1 MKPYIT
7 PAIAAAVLVG
17 ANVMLSS
24 ASNGP
29 VVDVADYAFNPTTIT
44 QNLCGPLGSKRG
56 TLFRP
61 DIARLLSN
69 AANASSSATDDVPI
83 LTGLDHRDFPISS
96 TNDGASAYFRQGFA
110 LLYAFN
116 HWEAVR
122 AFKKAQEL
130 DPTCAI
136 CFWGE
141 AIALGPNINAPMD
154 EKAGALAL
162 LAIQKA
168 SALKG
173 GADTRERALIEAA
186 EKRYNADTSIPR
198 AQQDQDYADAMA
210 TVHAAFPDDQDIAT
224 LYAEAIMDT
233 SPWDYWERD
242 FSSPHPHIKVAIDTI
257 SNVLEA
263 NPDHYGSIH
272 LFIHLYEASTRAQEA
287 AVHADKLAGLA
298 PGSGHLVHMPG
309 HIYFRIG
316 RYLDSLDTNIKAA
329 AVDEL
334 YLSETA
340 GSPLYRYG
348 YYPHNIHFILVS
360 AQMAEDPKTA
370 LKYAQKLDE
379 VIPAEV
385 LKVAAWIAPIKAA
398 PYFAHAQFASIEEV
412 EALPDPG
419 DSIPYLKAMWH
430 YARGKVFAEA
440 GDSRALAEKQ
450 AIEALIDH
458 EVIKSAGIPAG
469 AILQLASNTI
479 GAKILMG
486 ERNYAGAAE
495 LMRENIKLQDSMPY
509 TEPPFWYYAVEQSL
523 AAALHMDG
531 KYQEAEQAFKA
542 SLIRHP
548 NSAGSLYGLWQT
560 QAKLGLDAEAA
571 FTRALYE
578 KARRGDSE
586 MAFNKL

>member
-7 PAIAAAVLVG
+7 PVIAAAVLVG
-17 ANVMLSS
+17 ANVLLPAGPS
-24 ASNGP
+24 AP
-29 VVDVADYAFNPTTIT
+29 EVDVEEYAFNPTTIT
-44 QNLCGPLGSKRG
+44 QNICGPLGSKRG
-56 TLFRP
+56 LLFRP
-61 DIARLLSN
+61 EIARLLSN
-69 AANASSSATDDVPI
+69 AANASAAVSGDVPL

-96 TNDGASAYFRQGFA
+96 DNADTGAYFRQGFA

-116 HWEAVR
+116 HWEAIR

-130 DPTCAI
+130 DPACAI

-141 AIALGPNINAPMD
+141 AIALGPNINAPMT
-154 EKAGALAL
+154 EEAGALAL
-162 LAIQKA
+162 SAIQKA
-168 SALKG
+168 SALKAG
-173 GADTRERALIEAA
+173 DDARELALIEAA
-186 EKRYNADTSIPR
+186 EKRYSTDANVSRAD
-198 AQQDQDYADAMA
+198 QDQHYADAMA
-210 TVHAAFPDDQDIAT
+210 AVHAAFPDDQDIAT
-224 LYAEAIMDT
+224 LYAEALMDT

-242 FSSPHPHIKVAIDTI
+242 YSSPRPHIKVAIDTI
-257 SNVLEA
+257 NNVLEV

-334 YLSETA
+334 YLSETT

-360 AQMAEDPKTA
+360 AQMAEDGKTA
-370 LKYAQKLDE
+370 TKYANKLDQ
-379 VIPAEV
+379 VIPPEV
-385 LKVAAWIAPIKAA
+385 LKVADWIAPIKAA
-398 PYFAHAQFASIEEV
+398 PYFAHSQFASVDEV
-412 EALPDPG
+412 VALPDPG
-419 DSIPYLKAMWH
+419 NGIPYLKAMWH

-440 GDSRALAEKQ
+440 GDSRARAEQQ
-450 AIEALIDH
+450 AIEALMSH
-458 EVIKSAGIPAG
+458 AAIKSAGIPAG

-479 GAKILMG
+479 SAKIMMSG
-486 ERNYAGAAE
+486 SNYAGAAD

-523 AAALHMDG
+523 AAALYMDG
-531 KYQEAEQAFKA
+531 KYRDAETAFKA

-560 QAKLGLDAEAA
+560 QARLGLDAEAD
-571 FTRALYE
+571 FTKALYE
-578 KARRGDSE
+578 KARRGDSD
-586 MAFNKL
+586 MAFIKL

>member
-7 PAIAAAVLVG
+7 PVIAAAVLVG
-17 ANVMLSS
+17 ANVLLSAIPS
-24 ASNGP
+24 AP
-29 VVDVADYAFNPTTIT
+29 DIDVEDYAFNPTTIT
-44 QNLCGPLGSKRG
+44 QNICGPLGSKRG
-56 TLFRP
+56 LLFRP
-61 DIARLLSN
+61 EIARLLSS
-69 AANASSSATDDVPI
+69 AVNASETVSGDVPI

-96 TNDGASAYFRQGFA
+96 DNADAGGYFRQGFA

-116 HWEAVR
+116 HWEAIR

-130 DPTCAI
+130 DPACAI

-154 EKAGALAL
+154 EKSGELAL
-162 LAIQKA
+162 SAIQKA
-168 SALKG
+168 SALKA
-173 GADTRERALIEAA
+173 GADARERALIEAA
-186 EKRYNADTSIPR
+186 EKRYSADASVSR
-198 AQQDQDYADAMA
+198 ADQDQQYADAMA
-210 TVHAAFPDDQDIAT
+210 AVHATFPGDQDIAT

-242 FSSPHPHIKVAIDTI
+242 YSSPHPHIKVAIDTI
-257 SNVLEA
+257 NDVLA
-263 NPDHYGSIH
+263 TNPEHYGAIH

-334 YLSETA
+334 YLSETT

-360 AQMAEDPKTA
+360 AQMAEDGETA
-370 LKYAQKLDE
+370 IEYAGKLDE
-379 VIPAEV
+379 VIPPEV
-385 LKVAAWIAPIKAA
+385 LKVADWIAPIKAA
-398 PYFAHAQFASIEEV
+398 PYFAHSQFASVDEV
-412 EALPDPG
+412 EVLPDPG
-419 DSIPYLKAMWH
+419 DNIPYLKAMWH

-440 GDSRALAEKQ
+440 GDSRAHAEQQ
-450 AIEALIDH
+450 AIEALMSHIA
-458 EVIKSAGIPAG
+458 IKSAGIPAG

-479 GAKILMG
+479 SAKIMMS
-486 ERNYAGAAE
+486 ERNYTGAADM
-495 LMRENIKLQDSMPY
+495 MRKNIKLQNSMPY

-523 AAALHMDG
+523 AAALYMDG
-531 KYQEAEQAFKA
+531 KYQEAEKAFKA

-548 NSAGSLYGLWQT
+548 NSTGSLYGLWQT
-560 QAKLGLDAEAA
+560 QAKLGLDAEAD
-571 FTRALYE
+571 FTKALYE
-578 KARRGDSE
+578 KARRGENE
-586 MAFNKL
+586 MAFIKL

>member
-17 ANVMLSS
+17 ANVLLSGTPEER
-24 ASNGP
+24 AT
-29 VVDVADYAFNPTTIT
+29 DVADYAFNPTTIT
-44 QNLCGPLGSKRG
+44 QNLCGPLGAKRG
-56 TLFRP
+56 ILFRP

-69 AANASSSATDDVPI
+69 AANASDASADDVPI

-96 TNDGASAYFRQGFA
+96 QNDGARAYFRQGFA

-116 HWEAVR
+116 HWEAIR

-130 DPTCAI
+130 DPNCAI

-162 LAIQKA
+162 IAIGKA
-168 SALKG
+168 SALKD
-173 GADTRERALIEAA
+173 GADARELALIEAA

-198 AQQDQDYADAMA
+198 GQQDQQYSDAMA
-210 TVHAAFPDDQDIAT
+210 LVHAAFPDDQDVAT

-242 FSSPHPHIKVAIDTI
+242 YSSPHPHIKVAIDTI
-257 SNVLEA
+257 NNVLEA

-309 HIYFRIG
+309 HIYYRIG

-334 YLSETA
+334 YLSETT
-340 GSPLYRYG
+340 GSSLYRYG

-360 AQMAEDPKTA
+360 AQMADDRKTA

-385 LKVAAWIAPIKAA
+385 LKVAEWIAPIKAA
-398 PYFAHAQFASIEEV
+398 PYFAHAQFASVDEIA
-412 EALPDPG
+412 ALPDPG
-419 DSIPYLKAMWH
+419 DDIPYLKAMWH

-440 GDSRALAEKQ
+440 GDSRALAEQ
-450 AIEALIDH
+450 HAIDALMDEEA
-458 EVIKSAGIPAG
+458 IKSAGIPAG
-469 AILQLASNTI
+469 TILQLASNTI
-479 GAKILMG
+479 AAKISMGAKD
-486 ERNYAGAAE
+486 YSVAAE
-495 LMRENIKLQDSMPY
+495 LMRENIKLQDSMSY

-523 AAALHMDG
+523 AAALYMDG
-531 KYQEAEQAFKA
+531 KYGEAESAFKA

-560 QAKLGLDAEAA
+560 QSKLGLDAEAA
-571 FTRALYE
+571 FTKALYD
-578 KARRGDSE
+578 KARRGDE
-586 MAFNKL
+586 GMAFIAL

>member
-1 MKPYIT
+1 MKPLIT
-7 PAIAAAVLVG
+7 PVIAAAVLVG
-17 ANVMLSS
+17 ANILWSTPPTVSD
-24 ASNGP
+24 
-29 VVDVADYAFNPTTIT
+29 VDVDEYAFNPTTIT
-44 QNLCGPLGSKRG
+44 QNICGPLGSKRG
-56 TLFRP
+56 SLFRP

-69 AANASSSATDDVPI
+69 AANASVAPSGDVPL

-96 TNDGASAYFRQGFA
+96 DNAGAGAYFRQGFA

-116 HWEAVR
+116 HWEAIR

-130 DPTCAI
+130 DPNCAI

-154 EKAGALAL
+154 EGSGALAL

-168 SALKG
+168 SALKE

-186 EKRYNADTSIPR
+186 EKRYSADTSVSR
-198 AQQDQDYADAMA
+198 AQQDQQYADAMA
-210 TVHAAFPDDQDIAT
+210 VVHAAFPDDQDIAT

-233 SPWDYWERD
+233 SPWDYWARD
-242 FSSPHPHIKVAIDTI
+242 YSSPHPHIKVAIDTI
-257 SNVLEA
+257 NDVLSA
-263 NPDHYGSIH
+263 NPEHYGAIH

-329 AVDEL
+329 TVDEL
-334 YLSETA
+334 YLSETT

-360 AQMAEDPKTA
+360 AQMAEDGKTA
-370 LKYAQKLDE
+370 IEYAAKLDK
-379 VIPAEV
+379 VIPPEV
-385 LKVAAWIAPIKAA
+385 LKVADWIAPIKAA
-398 PYFAHAQFASIEEV
+398 PYFAHSQFASVADV

-419 DSIPYLKAMWH
+419 DSVPYLKAMWH

-440 GDSRALAEKQ
+440 ADGRARFEQK
-450 AIEALIDH
+450 AIDALIDH
-458 EVIKSAGIPAG
+458 EAIKSAGIPAG

-479 GAKILMG
+479 SAKIMMSD
-486 ERNYAGAAE
+486 RNYAGAVDM
-495 LMRENIKLQDSMPY
+495 MRKNIKLQDGMPY

-523 AAALHMDG
+523 AAALYMDG
-531 KYQEAEQAFKA
+531 KFQEAEKAFKA

-560 QAKLGLDAEAA
+560 QKKLGLDAEAA
-571 FTRALYE
+571 FTEGLYK
-578 KARRGDSE
+578 KARRGDRE
-586 MAFNKL
+586 MNFVKL

>member
-7 PAIAAAVLVG
+7 PLVAAAVLVG
-17 ANVMLSS
+17 ANIML
-24 ASNGP
+24 P
-29 VVDVADYAFNPTTIT
+29 VTSTEQSVDVEEYAFNPSTVT

-56 TLFRP
+56 LLFRP
-61 DIARLLSN
+61 EIARMLSS
-69 AANASSSATDDVPI
+69 AANASDGISSDVPI

-96 TNDGASAYFRQGFA
+96 ENERAGAYFRQGFA

-116 HWEAVR
+116 HWEAIR

-130 DPTCAI
+130 DPNCAI

-141 AIALGPNINAPMD
+141 AIALGPNINAPMTD
-154 EKAGALAL
+154 EAGVLAL
-162 LAIQKA
+162 SAIEKA
-168 SALKG
+168 SALKES
-173 GADTRERALIEAA
+173 ADARERALIEAA
-186 EKRYNADTSIPR
+186 EKRYNADADVSR
-198 AQQDQDYADAMA
+198 AQQDREYADAMA
-210 TVHAAFPDDQDIAT
+210 AVHAAFPDDQDIAT

-242 FSSPHPHIKVAIDTI
+242 FSSPHPHIKVAIETI
-257 SNVLEA
+257 NNVLDV
-263 NPDHYGSIH
+263 NPDHYGAIH

-334 YLSETA
+334 YLSETE
-340 GSPLYRYG
+340 GSMLYRYG

-360 AQMAEDPKTA
+360 AQMAEDGSTA

-385 LKVAAWIAPIKAA
+385 LKVAEWIAPIKAA
-398 PYFAHAQFASIEEV
+398 PYFAHSQFANVDEIQ
-412 EALPDPG
+412 ALPDPG
-419 DSIPYLKAMWH
+419 NSIPYLKAMWH

-440 GDSRALAEKQ
+440 GDSRAAAEQ
-450 AIEALIDH
+450 GAINALMNEEA
-458 EVIKSAGIPAG
+458 IKSAGIPAG

-479 GAKILMG
+479 AAKIKMSMQD
-486 ERNYAGAAE
+486 YSAAVA

-509 TEPPFWYYAVEQSL
+509 TEPPFWYYAAEQSL
-523 AAALHMDG
+523 AAALYMDG
-531 KYQEAEQAFKA
+531 KYSEAEDAFKA

-560 QAKLGLDAEAA
+560 QQQLGLDAEAD
-571 FTRALYE
+571 FTKGLYE
-578 KARRGDSE
+578 KARRGNED
-586 MAFNKL
+586 MAFIAL

>member
-7 PAIAAAVLVG
+7 PAIVTAVLIG
-17 ANVMLSS
+17 ANVLLSS
-24 ASNGP
+24 APNEQA
-29 VVDVADYAFNPTTIT
+29 VDVADYAFNPTTIT

-56 TLFRP
+56 LLFRP

-69 AANASSSATDDVPI
+69 AANASVGTTDDVPI

-96 TNDGASAYFRQGFA
+96 SSDGAKAYFRQGFA

-116 HWEAVR
+116 HWEAIR

-130 DPTCAI
+130 DPNCAI

-162 LAIQKA
+162 SATQKA
-168 SALKG
+168 SALKDS
-173 GADTRERALIEAA
+173 ADARERALIEAA
-186 EKRYNADTSIPR
+186 EKRYNADVSIPR

-210 TVHAAFPDDQDIAT
+210 AVHAMFPEDQDVAT

-257 SNVLEA
+257 NNVLEA

-329 AVDEL
+329 SVDEL
-334 YLSETA
+334 YLSETT

-360 AQMAEDPKTA
+360 AQMAEDSKTA
-370 LKYAQKLDE
+370 LKYAEKLDQ

-385 LKVAAWIAPIKAA
+385 LKVAEWIAPIKAA
-398 PYFAHAQFASIEEV
+398 PYFAHAQFASVSEV
-412 EALPDPG
+412 EAWPDPG
-419 DSIPYLKAMWH
+419 DDIPYLKAMWH

-440 GDSRALAEKQ
+440 RDSRALAEQQ
-450 AIEALIDH
+450 AIDALMGEEAIT
-458 EVIKSAGIPAG
+458 SAGIPAG
-469 AILQLASNTI
+469 TILQLASNTI
-479 GAKILMG
+479 AAKIKMG
-486 ERNYAGAAE
+486 ETEYAAAAE
-495 LMRENIKLQDSMPY
+495 LMRKNIKLQDSMSY

-523 AAALHMDG
+523 GAALYRNG
-531 KYQEAEQAFKA
+531 SYSEAENAFKA

-548 NSAGSLYGLWQT
+548 NSAGSLYGLWHT
-560 QAKLGLDAEAA
+560 QERLGLDAEAA
-571 FTRALYE
+571 FTKGLYE
-578 KARRGDSE
+578 KARRGDGD
-586 MAFNKL
+586 MAFIKL

>member
-1 MKPYIT
+1 MKPFIT
-7 PAIAAAVLVG
+7 PVIAAAVLVG
-17 ANVMLSS
+17 ANVLL
-24 ASNGP
+24 P
-29 VVDVADYAFNPTTIT
+29 VVSSPSVVDAKDYAFNPTTIT
-44 QNLCGPLGSKRG
+44 QNICGPLGSKRG
-56 TLFRP
+56 SLFRP
-61 DIARLLSN
+61 DMARLLAN
-69 AANASSSATDDVPI
+69 AANASEAVSGDVPL

-96 TNDGASAYFRQGFA
+96 DSPEAGAYFRQGFA

-116 HWEAVR
+116 HWEAIR

-130 DPTCAI
+130 DPNCAI

-154 EKAGALAL
+154 DKAGALAL
-162 LAIQKA
+162 SAIRKA
-168 SALKG
+168 GALKE
-173 GADTRERALIEAA
+173 GADARERALIEAA
-186 EKRYNADTSIPR
+186 EKRYSADASVTR
-198 AQQDQDYADAMA
+198 VQQDQDYADAMA
-210 TVHAAFPDDQDIAT
+210 AVHAAFPDDQDIAT

-242 FSSPHPHIKVAIDTI
+242 YSSPHPHIKVAIDTI
-257 SNVLEA
+257 NNVLET
-263 NPDHYGSIH
+263 NPDHYGAIH

-316 RYLDSLDTNIKAA
+316 RYLDSLDTNINAA

-334 YLSETA
+334 YLSETT
-340 GSPLYRYG
+340 GSPLYRFG

-360 AQMAEDPKTA
+360 AQMAGDSKTA
-370 LKYAQKLDE
+370 IEYADKLDQ

-385 LKVAAWIAPIKAA
+385 LKVAEWIAPIKAA
-398 PYFAHAQFASIEEV
+398 PYFAHSQFASVDEV

-440 GDSRALAEKQ
+440 GDGRAVAEKE
-450 AIEALIDH
+450 AIDALMGEDA
-458 EVIKSAGIPAG
+458 IKSAGIPAG
-469 AILQLASNTI
+469 TILQLSSNTI
-479 GAKILMG
+479 AAKIMMTKQ
-486 ERNYAGAAE
+486 NYAGAAD
-495 LMRENIKLQDSMPY
+495 LMRENIKLQDSMSY

-523 AAALHMDG
+523 AAALYMDG
-531 KYQEAEQAFKA
+531 KFQEAENAFKA

-560 QAKLGLDAEAA
+560 QKKLGLDAEAH
-571 FTRALYE
+571 FTKVLYE
-578 KARRGDSE
+578 KARRGNE
-586 MAFNKL
+586 GMAFIKL